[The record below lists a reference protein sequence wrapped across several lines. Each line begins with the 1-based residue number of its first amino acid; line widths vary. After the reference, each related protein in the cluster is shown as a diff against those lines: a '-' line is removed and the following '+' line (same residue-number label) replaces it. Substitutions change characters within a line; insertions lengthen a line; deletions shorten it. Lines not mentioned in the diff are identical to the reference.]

1 MSEDPQR
8 IEQAVAAIE
17 DLLYMGAIRLVDK
30 EDRALL
36 SPQFSLVVSNMMSSM
51 KIDEGADS
59 SDIMKLMY
67 YSLLI
72 YIGEYLKM
80 PKSFMMALGNDLEKN
95 RDSMESGALI
105 TTYVTVLTEIW
116 IHNRQQQQEDAARTP
131 LCGKGLAHA
140 ASCACSRR
148 CFFSRRSAR
157 SARRSAASSA
167 ACFARRS
174 APIWR
179 TMSSAAG
186 LFSAVT
192 PSPSRW

>member
-36 SPQFSLVVSNMMSSM
+36 SPQFHLVVSNMMSRM

-59 SDIMKLMY
+59 RDIMKLMY
-67 YSLLI
+67 YSLVI

-116 IHNRQQQQEDAARTP
+116 IHNRQQQQE
-131 LCGKGLAHA
+131 GKK
-140 ASCACSRR
+140 
-148 CFFSRRSAR
+148 
-157 SARRSAASSA
+157 
-167 ACFARRS
+167 
-174 APIWR
+174 
-179 TMSSAAG
+179 
-186 LFSAVT
+186 
-192 PSPSRW
+192 

>member
-30 EDRALL
+30 EEDRALL

-116 IHNRQQQQEDAARTP
+116 IHNRQQQQQQE
-131 LCGKGLAHA
+131 GKK
-140 ASCACSRR
+140 
-148 CFFSRRSAR
+148 
-157 SARRSAASSA
+157 
-167 ACFARRS
+167 
-174 APIWR
+174 
-179 TMSSAAG
+179 
-186 LFSAVT
+186 
-192 PSPSRW
+192 